1 MKGFHARVVVL
12 AVLGC
17 TALSSGCLPLPPAE
31 TAAICNTAP
40 SGPPTADD
48 LAVLERLAD
57 RDLPV
62 AIGSPPSVRLDAHD
76 TATATALRAEFGAS
90 IDIEIGSKR
99 LGRVPGNPDG
109 CLLVAPTWAIA
120 EPAPKGVT
128 MTATPTQPVF
138 DRNGSIR
145 ATVRV
150 TNRTGRSIVVS
161 QAVPRTPSR
170 NCGDLGVA
178 LSSTTSALAVN
189 RVDGLQP
196 LDPNFQLVRTG
207 RSYGRLSRMGDGS
220 FSTVIVTSICAIPIV
235 TGITVRPGGSAMI
248 PITAG
253 TESVQPGADPIVL
266 PGTYHLR
273 ATVDV
278 RLSTAPDAVA
288 HRVAAPPTRVEL
300 RD

>member
-17 TALSSGCLPLPPAE
+17 TALSGCLPLPPAE

-40 SGPPTADD
+40 SGPPTATTWPCSSGWRIETPGGDRIA
-48 LAVLERLAD
+48 AV
-57 RDLPV
+57 
-62 AIGSPPSVRLDAHD
+62 GSTLTRTTQRRRPRC
-76 TATATALRAEFGAS
+76 AEFGAS

-161 QAVPRTPSR
+161 QAVPRRPSR

-248 PITAG
+248 PVTAG